1 MNLQG
6 ILQEKNKKLKKKN
19 FFPTML
25 TMKYLEV
32 LWTGTKHKFMCFNEL
47 AFSSQSYINQYFF
60 LQQTVKHSH
69 ESTMVIVPFQA
80 EFVVGVHRRYR

>member
-1 MNLQG
+1 
-6 ILQEKNKKLKKKN
+6 
-19 FFPTML
+19 ML

-80 EFVVGVHRRYR
+80 EFVVGVHRTVNFKTNFSLSNLEQPKET